1 MAEHVA
7 RPGPVARAAGW
18 VRGHV
23 PTRES
28 IEANRF
34 LRPVAHRILAP
45 SLWRFTRRSVPRGVA
60 LGLFTGILF
69 PFAHM
74 PLAAVTALPVRA
86 NVPVAVGTTLLHN
99 PITTVPLFWGAYE
112 IGHWV
117 LRLDRDVPGAP
128 IARNVQANA
137 SWLHWLVSHGGPAT
151 IVGLVILAIALAILG
166 YVATSFVWRLRI
178 ARKWRARAHRHG
190 ATRTI

>member
-1 MAEHVA
+1 MAEAAAPHGAVA
-7 RPGPVARAAGW
+7 RVVGW
-18 VRGHV
+18 VRHHI
-23 PTRES
+23 PTQER
-28 IEANRF
+28 IEANRY

-74 PLAAVTALPVRA
+74 PLAAVTALPFRA

-99 PITTVPLFWGAYE
+99 PITTVPLFWSAYE
-112 IGHWV
+112 LGHWV

-128 IARNVQANA
+128 IASNLQANA
-137 SWLHWLVSHGGPAT
+137 GWLHWLVSHGGPAT
-151 IVGLVILAIALAILG
+151 IVGLVIIAIALSVAG
-166 YVATSFVWRLRI
+166 YFVTSLVWRLRM
-178 ARKWRARAHRHG
+178 ARKWRNRAHRNG
-190 ATRTI
+190 SAGTN